1 MQVKANGGAGALSW
15 AKGTRDLLSR
25 RQLAEFWVDT
35 KKCCRDFSARDWK
48 DLVYKRVEEA
58 SDASRHRR
66 MCVMSSAAN
75 YRVIK
80 HWGTV
85 DAQHASF
92 RGEEGKKGALVCE
105 SYLDDM
111 RERLGSHLKMLCR
124 MRTLPTL
131 TRVTREAGVSQCYAS
146 CLMCESGELEDIV
159 HVLLHCES
167 YVAHRERMFRIVKA
181 GCEWFDAVEDTSK
194 VCVLLG
200 QRIGSKSAEDNI
212 DHAVKRFLKKAW
224 RVRRHL
230 TASINAE
237 FERNDVVGDK
247 WKV

>member
-1 MQVKANGGAGALSW
+1 
-15 AKGTRDLLSR
+15 
-25 RQLAEFWVDT
+25 
-35 KKCCRDFSARDWK
+35 
-48 DLVYKRVEEA
+48 
-58 SDASRHRR
+58 
-66 MCVMSSAAN
+66 MSSAAN

-181 GCEWFDAVEDTSK
+181 GCEWFDAV
-194 VCVLLG
+194 CCL
-200 QRIGSKSAEDNI
+200 
-212 DHAVKRFLKKAW
+212 VKELAASLPKII
-224 RVRRHL
+224 L
-230 TASINAE
+230 TTRSNA
-237 FERNDVVGDK
+237 F
-247 WKV
+247 